1 MRIISGQFKGRPLNS
16 FRADFIRP
24 MTDRVKTSVFNTLY
38 SQIGEVEGLR
48 VLDLF
53 SGTGSL
59 GLEAYSRGASHVIA
73 VDSHKKAVQ
82 IIKKNLQL
90 LKITSH
96 FKVYQK
102 NVFSFLSHYK
112 GEKFNL
118 VFADPP
124 FKAHYGQKILN
135 HCATSSALG
144 KDSVLVLEVSAQ
156 EDIPKKMGFAHLL
169 TQKSFGDKKVFFYS
183 FL

>member
-1 MRIISGQFKGRPLNS
+1 MRIISGQFKGRTLSS

-59 GLEAYSRGASHVIA
+59 GLEAYSRGASHVTA

-82 IIKKNLQL
+82 IIKKNLQI
-90 LKITSH
+90 LKINSH
-96 FKVYQK
+96 FKIYQK
-102 NVFSFLSHYK
+102 NVFQFLSYYK

-124 FKAHYGQKILN
+124 FKSHYGEKILN
-135 HCATSSALG
+135 SSASSLALG
-144 KDSVLVLEVSAQ
+144 KGSILVLEVSSQ
-156 EDIPKKMGFAHLL
+156 EKIPKEMDFARLL
-169 TQKSFGDKKVFFYS
+169 TQKSFGDKKVLFYS
-183 FL
+183 F